1 MKGVSSPKWGWD
13 SYRAWSIVTCNA
25 GFLGPFPLWQSLAP
39 GSGGALQPHQD
50 GHTLHFQ
57 HPPTRGDL
65 HSHTPP
71 TPLGTRTVAGSLG
84 VGCRHA
90 HLAPFTCWQ
99 AIWCTRTAKF
109 WTLTVAQKTTS
120 WFLSCSMMLAQGRVA
135 RKSHLWGLRQG
146 RGLVVSD
153 TGSSSPFLPTL
164 QLCNYLVLNP
174 RRNWGSSWVFKS
186 YWVYQNQFRCLC
198 RSVTG
203 THTKTICILTS
214 LCVEPSSTPSSPHR
228 TCLTKQV
235 SQDIKQWRNYKH
247 HLVPSF

>member
-1 MKGVSSPKWGWD
+1 MAEFSTWLWRCSAAPSGWP
-13 SYRAWSIVTCNA
+13 Y
-25 GFLGPFPLWQSLAP
+25 P
-39 GSGGALQPHQD
+39 
-50 GHTLHFQ
+50 TLSTPTYPWWPAFTHPT
-57 HPPTRGDL
+57 HPPWNQDSSRLFT
-65 HSHTPP
+65 
-71 TPLGTRTVAGSLG
+71 LG